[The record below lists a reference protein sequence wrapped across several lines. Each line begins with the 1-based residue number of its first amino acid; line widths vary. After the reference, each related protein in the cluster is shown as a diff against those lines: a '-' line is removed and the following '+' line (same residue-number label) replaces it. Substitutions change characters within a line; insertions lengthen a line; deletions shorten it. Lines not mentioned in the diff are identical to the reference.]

1 MAIQDNKL
9 TEALTV
15 ENPKYVLQVKD
26 LNVSYSVANKRLM
39 PACLNVQFDLRA
51 GESVGLLGESGAGKS
66 TVAYALMSLIEP
78 PNVVSGEVLY
88 GGRNVLKLSQRD
100 LRKYRWNEIAMI
112 FQAAMNSLDP
122 IATVG
127 KNIRELILDKKV
139 TRNKAEAKKIA
150 LNRLELVGLSEDVYD
165 MYPFELSGG
174 MKQRVVIAMSL
185 VTNPKILILDEPT
198 TALDTMTQ
206 YSVLSTIKALKKEG
220 RIGTIILISHDI
232 SVQAFM
238 IDRLLV
244 MLKGNVVE
252 DAPIKT
258 ILANSKHPYSQV
270 LTGKLKMSAAKKVGS
285 GASVGSSTTTGC
297 PFTSFCPYVMQKCYS
312 EMPRLQTVDEDHKVA
327 CHLYGE

>member
-1 MAIQDNKL
+1 
-9 TEALTV
+9 
-15 ENPKYVLQVKD
+15 
-26 LNVSYSVANKRLM
+26 
-39 PACLNVQFDLRA
+39 
-51 GESVGLLGESGAGKS
+51 
-66 TVAYALMSLIEP
+66 
-78 PNVVSGEVLY
+78 
-88 GGRNVLKLSQRD
+88 
-100 LRKYRWNEIAMI
+100 MI

-174 MKQRVVIAMSL
+174 MKQRVIIAMSL

-206 YSVLSTIKALKKEG
+206 YSVLSMIKALKDDG
-220 RIGTIILISHDI
+220 RIGAIILISHDI

-238 IDRLLV
+238 VDRLLV
-244 MLKGNVVE
+244 MLKGYIIE
-252 DAPIKT
+252 DAPMKT
-258 ILANSKHPYSQV
+258 ILENSKHPYSQV
-270 LTGKLKMSAAKKVGS
+270 LTGKIKMDSGKKIR
-285 GASVGSSTTTGC
+285 SSTSIGRSSSVGC
-297 PFTSFCPYVMQKCYS
+297 PFTGFCPYVMQKCYT
-312 EMPRLQTVDEDHKVA
+312 EMPPLIQISENHRVA